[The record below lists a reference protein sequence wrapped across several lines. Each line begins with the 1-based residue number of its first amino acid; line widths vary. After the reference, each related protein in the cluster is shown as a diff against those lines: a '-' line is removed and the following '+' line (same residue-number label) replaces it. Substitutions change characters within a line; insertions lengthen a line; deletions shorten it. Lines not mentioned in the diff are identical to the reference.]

1 MLKISDLRAFIG
13 ENMVL
18 RDVSLQ
24 VPHGESI
31 AVLGANGAGKSSLIR
46 VITGLLK
53 CRQGKVLFEEK
64 KIQNLPPHQI
74 SRLGVAC
81 VPEGRH
87 IFVDMSTQDNLYMGA
102 YLPQGRKV
110 LHETL
115 SEVMDLFPALSGRL
129 SQRAGTLSGGE
140 QQMLA
145 IGRALMAR
153 PRLLISDELSLGLA
167 PFLVQEIYR
176 VLRKVGQKIT
186 MLLVDQGVEQTL
198 MNSTYAYV
206 LETGKVLREGPS
218 AELMDDPSIKEA
230 YLGI

>member
-18 RDVSLQ
+18 RDVSLH
-24 VPHGESI
+24 VPYGESI

-53 CRQGKVLFEEK
+53 CRQGKVLLEEK
-64 KIQNLPPHQI
+64 NIQNLPPHQI

-206 LETGKVLREGPS
+206 LETGEVLREGPS